1 MDQVQS
7 PAMPS
12 RQPKPTLSER
22 KLLSRAVSRA
32 ESGTNVIAF
41 ISAYNACTTGPGA
54 CGHGAVIHHLLDGE
68 VVAKHSLS
76 HGSTRSTED
85 REALIA
91 LASAFRLIKRK
102 VPFHTGRVTVF
113 SDSRRLVSGIGL
125 AREYWPGLDWHD
137 SKGNPVRHRR
147 LYQDVRAMADTFDD
161 FRIFNAHGRASILGA
176 NEADTLACEMAMR
189 MLSATLED
197 LPNAAGRT

>member
-7 PAMPS
+7 PAMPC
-12 RQPKPTLSER
+12 RHPKPTLSER

-32 ESGTNVIAF
+32 ESGTNVIIF
-41 ISAYNACTTGPGA
+41 VSAYNTCTTGPGA
-54 CGHGAVIHHLLDGE
+54 CGHGSVVHHLIDGE

-76 HGSTRSTED
+76 HGNTRSTEE

-91 LASAFRLIKRK
+91 LAGAFRLIKREA
-102 VPFHTGRVTVF
+102 PFHAGRVTVF
-113 SDSRRLVSGIGL
+113 SDTRRLVSGMGL
-125 AREYWPGLDWHD
+125 ASEYWPGLDWND

-147 LYQDVRAMADTFDD
+147 LYQDVRAMADAFDD
-161 FRIFNAHGRASILGA
+161 FRIFSAHGRAGILGA
-176 NEADTLACEMAMR
+176 NEADSLACAMAMR

-197 LPNAAGRT
+197 LPQAGRA

>member
-1 MDQVQS
+1 MDTVH
-7 PAMPS
+7 PAPMPS
-12 RQPKPTLSER
+12 RHPKPTLSER
-22 KLLSRAVSRA
+22 KLLSRAISRA
-32 ESGTNVIAF
+32 ESGTNVIIV
-41 ISAYNACTTGPGA
+41 ISAYNTCTTGPGA
-54 CGHGAVIHHLLDGE
+54 CGHGAVVHHLIDGK

-85 REALIA
+85 REAVIA
-91 LASAFRLIKRK
+91 LAGAFRLLGSK

-113 SDSRRLVSGIGL
+113 SDTRRLVSGMGL
-125 AREYWPGLDWHD
+125 AREYWPGLNWHD

-147 LYQDVRAMADTFDD
+147 LYQDVRAMADAFDD

-176 NEADTLACEMAMR
+176 NEADTLAYDMAMR

-197 LPNAAGRT
+197 LPNAARRA